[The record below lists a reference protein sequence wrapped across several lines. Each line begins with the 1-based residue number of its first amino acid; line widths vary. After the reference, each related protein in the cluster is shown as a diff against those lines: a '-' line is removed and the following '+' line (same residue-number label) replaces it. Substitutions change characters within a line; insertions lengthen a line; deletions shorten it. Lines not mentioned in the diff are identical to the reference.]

1 MAAVK
6 RSRFLGTIARW
17 TLVVLLFAQGAL
29 VAEACLRTDA
39 SARAAFPMA
48 EMEGCDMGK
57 TNPNAC
63 LLGYLDVADQ
73 TTAQPTVPPATS
85 YVLVVSNPP
94 AGRLLAFD
102 ARAALPPPGNAPP
115 IPIRYCRLL
124 I

>member
-6 RSRFLGTIARW
+6 RRRFLGTIARW

-39 SARAAFPMA
+39 SPRAAFSMP

-73 TTAQPTVPPATS
+73 TAAQPSVPPATS
-85 YVLVVSNPP
+85 YVLVSPGP
-94 AGRLLAFD
+94 ATRRLPAFD

-115 IPIRYCRLL
+115 IPIRYCTLL